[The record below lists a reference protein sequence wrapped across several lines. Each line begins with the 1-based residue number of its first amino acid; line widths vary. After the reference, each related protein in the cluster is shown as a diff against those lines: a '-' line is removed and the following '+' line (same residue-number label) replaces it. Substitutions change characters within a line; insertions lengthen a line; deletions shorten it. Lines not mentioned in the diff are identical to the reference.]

1 MILLKHGL
9 GKWVKRGVIALV
21 FIACAYNLVPVYASE
36 SDITM
41 ITKAN
46 SDIKNIRSALDKFRA
61 DTGYWPN
68 RVNGSDSSTNTVKVL
83 FSDGNSVT
91 PIIWPVDDSLFHKLK
106 SLFSRDSAPQSWPVT
121 DSLVYKYMSSYL
133 GIVDG
138 EENSRHYQAWKGP
151 YLKDAPPDP
160 WGNKYLIGSSD
171 FEDSNMPVWI
181 ISAGPDGILQTPIN
195 SSVCMDGKS
204 LDPRTGLVAAGD
216 DICLKYR

>member
-1 MILLKHGL
+1 MKSMVEKCIN
-9 GKWVKRGVIALV
+9 RIVIA
-21 FIACAYNLVPVYASE
+21 FILGMCANSPLSVYAAE
-36 SDITM
+36 SDIMM
-41 ITKAN
+41 IAKAN
-46 SDIKNIRSALDKFRA
+46 SDIKNMQSALDKFRA

-83 FSDGNSVT
+83 FSDGNGVT
-91 PIIWPVDDSLFHKLK
+91 PIIWPVDDSLLHKLK
-106 SLFSRDSAPQSWPVT
+106 SLFSRDSAPQSWPVN

-133 GIVDG
+133 GVVDG
-138 EENSRHYQAWKGP
+138 EENSRHYQGWKGP
-151 YLKDAPPDP
+151 YLKDTTPDP

-171 FEDSNMPVWI
+171 FEDSNIPVWI

-204 LDPRTGLVAAGD
+204 LDPRTGLVAVGD